1 MQPSLFDLPQASPPE
16 LPPGLRYQPE
26 VVTAGQERALRAE
39 IERLPFAPFEFQ
51 GYLGHRRVVSFG
63 WRYNF
68 SRRRLE
74 RAAPIPDFLLSLRD
88 DVARFTGHGP
98 EAFEQALVLEYRP
111 GAGIGWHRDRPQF
124 GDVAG
129 VSLLAPCP
137 FRLRRRRGAGWD
149 RATLQAAPRSAY
161 LLSGAAR
168 SEWEHS
174 IPPVTALRY
183 SVTFRTMS

>member
-1 MQPSLFDLPQASPPE
+1 MQPSLFDLPQAAAPH
-16 LPPGLRYQPE
+16 LPPGFRYQAE
-26 VVTAGQERALRAE
+26 LVSADQERALADE

-63 WRYNF
+63 WRYDF

-74 RAAPIPDFLLSLRD
+74 RAAPIPDFLLILRNQ
-88 DVARFTGHGP
+88 VASFTGHGP
-98 EAFEQALVLEYRP
+98 EVFEQALVLEYRP

-124 GDVAG
+124 GEVAG
-129 VSLLAPCP
+129 VSLLAACP
-137 FRLRRRRGAGWD
+137 FRLRLRRGAGWD
-149 RATLQAAPRSAY
+149 RATLQAPPRSAY

-168 SEWEHS
+168 SAWEHS

-183 SVTFRTMS
+183 SVTFRTLS